1 MQPSDAPRERDGG
14 SPKAQEGA
22 ARTGSGDSMNAAEQV
37 PAELVAASEAAAGA
51 GLAAGVEAW
60 KTLREV
66 GEGGRADEG
75 ERRIAEWKRAAG
87 MEGDALERL
96 LLWHA
101 CREALRRVDALK
113 LDAWVRASLIAE
125 LKNYHAARGSLEC
138 GEYLFVRAA
147 EVATLRRF
155 PAGCVDF
162 VTSGIPRS
170 WFPEAGL
177 AGAARMAWYVA
188 TRLGGLKPFIFLHVA
203 PYPKNRA
210 LVLEK
215 EVMRAYHRMARSLEL
230 QPEMRGILGHAWF
243 YDPAALKDYPHLEP
257 LNRPFVSGGGTV
269 ITLGPAPR
277 TSGVLE
283 GDASR
288 KKDYLEGKLRYRY
301 GLAIWPRAAAV
312 RWAKEH
318 PEYG

>member
-1 MQPSDAPRERDGG
+1 MRPLDSTSEGKGG
-14 SPKAQEGA
+14 LAKAQE
-22 ARTGSGDSMNAAEQV
+22 
-37 PAELVAASEAAAGA
+37 ELPPELSAASEAAARA
-51 GLAAGVEAW
+51 GLNAAAAAW
-60 KTLREV
+60 TTLSEV
-66 GEGGRADEG
+66 GEGGRSDEG
-75 ERRIAEWKRAAG
+75 ENRVAEWKRAAG
-87 MEGDALERL
+87 TEGDSLERL

-101 CREALRRVDALK
+101 CREALRRLDSLAPDSLK

-125 LKNYHAARGSLEC
+125 LKNYHAARGPLAC

-170 WFPEAGL
+170 WFPQAGF
-177 AGAARMAWYVA
+177 AGAAGMAWYVA
-188 TRLGGLKPFIFLHVA
+188 TRLGGLKPCVFLHVA

-215 EVMRAYHRMARSLEL
+215 EVMKAYHRMARTLEL
-230 QPEMRGILGHAWF
+230 QPRMRGILGHAWF

-257 LNRPFVSGGGTV
+257 LNRPFVSGGGTIV
-269 ITLGPAPR
+269 TLGPAPP

-288 KKDYLEGKLRYRY
+288 KKDYLEGKLQYRY
-301 GLAIWPRAAAV
+301 GLAIWPRREAL

-318 PEYG
+318 PEYGVG